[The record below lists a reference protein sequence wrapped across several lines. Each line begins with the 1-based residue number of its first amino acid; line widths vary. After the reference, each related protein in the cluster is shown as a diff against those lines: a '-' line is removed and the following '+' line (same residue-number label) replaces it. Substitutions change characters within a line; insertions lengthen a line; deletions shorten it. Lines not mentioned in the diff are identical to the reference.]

1 MLSKYKKCLTR
12 IMLLL
17 VLLMPISS
25 VPVMAAGNIVE
36 IPEDEEGMQDAI
48 EQLQEECGEG
58 EYLVFKDTTDNK
70 YYGGKG
76 TDIFFWL
83 KDKYGSETWVNESDL
98 SDTKPWSEV
107 DKKFDSLDAISFS
120 YKASGTGSATMFI
133 MKYTIVPV
141 LTMTQSEYVFVKRY
155 IDMMVPIGFTL
166 CLMYT
171 LLYLAN
177 CNIRD
182 LKSPETLIYAFL
194 KFIIGVAFVQAS
206 PLLAKAAF
214 ILSNSFMHMFMD
226 GEIGAGLDTAFTSD
240 QLIAIAMSCDKD
252 QFLVSLL
259 CMFGG
264 LISGVIGTIL
274 TTVVILI
281 ASVLCYSRKI
291 EFGLRSVFLP
301 MAIADVSG
309 TGTSGPGMRYL
320 KKLFGVA
327 LQAGAIIF
335 LFLLTA
341 RLSADSAVSGLVLPI
356 AMLGAMG
363 TAKKIAEE
371 AMGG

>member
-141 LTMTQSEYVFVKRY
+141 LTMTQSEYEFVKRY

-177 CNIRD
+177 CNLRD

-214 ILSNSFMHMFMD
+214 ILSNSFMYMFMD
-226 GEIGAGLDTAFTSD
+226 GELGAGLDTAFTSD
-240 QLIAIAMSCDKD
+240 QLITIAMSCDKD
-252 QFLVSLL
+252 QFLVSIL
-259 CMFGG
+259 CMVGG
-264 LISGVIGTIL
+264 FISGVIGTIL

-341 RLSADSAVSGLVLPI
+341 RLSADSVVSGLVLPI